1 VCVLIVCVCE
11 RESVCVLYI
20 QFAPKM
26 VGSSERYDNL
36 RVHVNSNQIHSNFLV
51 RIFLL
56 KHLFY
61 ILVRT

>member
-1 VCVLIVCVCE
+1 
-11 RESVCVLYI
+11 VCVLYI